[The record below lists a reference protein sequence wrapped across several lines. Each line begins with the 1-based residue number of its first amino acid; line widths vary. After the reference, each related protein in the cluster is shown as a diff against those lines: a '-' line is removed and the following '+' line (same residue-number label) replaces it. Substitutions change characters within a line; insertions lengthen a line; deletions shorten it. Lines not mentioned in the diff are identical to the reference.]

1 MAMRALCSTGPL
13 ACLNL
18 GAPTR
23 PSVPRPPNGHS
34 MALIFLPP
42 TTPYTCFV
50 FFLVYLISF
59 VVFVEDLCIVA
70 SKRLFGRAGMSQH
83 RRVPP

>member
-1 MAMRALCSTGPL
+1 MAMRARGSTGPL

-50 FFLVYLISF
+50 FFLGLFFDFFCS
-59 VVFVEDLCIVA
+59 FVEDLCIVA
-70 SKRLFGRAGMSQH
+70 SKRLFGRGQE
-83 RRVPP
+83 